1 MVLTKSFLTVWE
13 QAKYNSIMKNIYFP
27 LVYIHK
33 VKRVNQNYIVDL
45 ILLDDFPLLV
55 LAFSWVSPLPMLNA
69 IGILC
74 LMLSFWCI
82 YEYGYYENDLV
93 AEKYEQKPVLSLT
106 YYKRL
111 IMIQWWQPW
120 IWSLTIGLLGVCL
133 LVASEIVTLDISFG
147 FPEVTTSI
155 VLRSNLIYDSYRDI
169 ITVSSKAFYKW
180 FCFLL
185 VSRFGFFV
193 YNYVNKQTR
202 IWLYPLLQSF
212 RYCGFLT
219 VAATN
224 VVGVSIITSYVLA
237 RSTTYIVYRYS
248 GGNPNDWPK
257 LQDWFLRL
265 VFFLLFISTF
275 SIVESNLSLIF
286 NWQTVVLVGWWFKKC
301 RRQAMEIMK
310 NIKPIW
316 DEEVEEES
324 IELTTNNHSK

>member
-1 MVLTKSFLTVWE
+1 
-13 QAKYNSIMKNIYFP
+13 MKNIYFP

-55 LAFSWVSPLPMLNA
+55 LAFSWVSSLPILNA
-69 IGILC
+69 VGIFC

-93 AEKYEQKPVLSLT
+93 AERYEQKPVLSDT

-111 IMIQWWQPW
+111 ITIKWWQPW
-120 IWSLTIGLLGVCL
+120 IWSLTIGLLGVCF
-133 LVASEIVTLDISFG
+133 VITSEMARLDISLN
-147 FPEVTTSI
+147 FPEITTSSI
-155 VLRSNLIYDSYRDI
+155 LLRWNLPNESDLTLASLFFQ
-169 ITVSSKAFYKW
+169 AFYKW
-180 FCFLL
+180 TCFLL
-185 VSRFGFFV
+185 VSRLCFFV

-202 IWLYPLLQSF
+202 IWLYPVLQSS
-212 RYCGFLT
+212 RYCGFLL

-224 VVGVSIITSYVLA
+224 MVGICIIMTYVLA

-265 VFFLLFISTF
+265 LFFLIFIITL
-275 SIVESNLSLIF
+275 SIVESDLSLLF
-286 NWQTVVLVGWWFKKC
+286 SWQTLVLVGWWFKKC
-301 RRQAMEIMK
+301 RRQAVEIVK

-316 DEEVEEES
+316 EEKVESE
-324 IELTTNNHSK
+324 

>member
-1 MVLTKSFLTVWE
+1 MLTLFNRSTQEFSIVSK
-13 QAKYNSIMKNIYFP
+13 QAKYNIPMKNIYFP

-45 ILLDDFPLLV
+45 ILLDDFPLFV
-55 LAFSWVSPLPMLNA
+55 LAFSWVSSLPILNA
-69 IGILC
+69 IGIFC

-93 AEKYEQKPVLSLT
+93 AEKYEQKPVLSHT

-111 IMIQWWQPW
+111 ITIQWWQSW
-120 IWSLTIGLLGVCL
+120 IWSLVIGLLGVYCI
-133 LVASEIVTLDISFG
+133 VVSDIVTLDISFS
-147 FPEVTTSI
+147 FPEITTSL
-155 VLRSNLIYDSYRDI
+155 VLRWNTIDESYRDF
-169 ITVSSKAFYKW
+169 VNLFSKAFYKW

-185 VSRFGFFV
+185 VSRCGFFV
-193 YNYVNKQTR
+193 YNYVNKPTR

-212 RYCGFLT
+212 RYCGILT

-224 VVGVSIITSYVLA
+224 IVGACIIMSYVLA

-265 VFFLLFISTF
+265 IFFCLFICAF
-275 SIVESNLSLIF
+275 SIVESKPSLIF
-286 NWQTVVLVGWWFKKC
+286 NWQTVVLVGWWLKKC
-301 RRQAMEIMK
+301 RRQAMEILQ

-316 DEEVEEES
+316 DEEVEDLA
-324 IELTTNNHSK
+324 INDG